1 MSQTLF
7 EKQASWR
14 LQTKVTNGNFA
25 LVTMSNLFNQAPVL
39 SFHGYP
45 FQGYPFQGRPFR
57 GQAKQPT
64 GTAWYFFL
72 PLRPSR
78 KRPITATGVLVWKG

>member
-25 LVTMSNLFNQAPVL
+25 VVTMSNLFNQAPVL

-45 FQGYPFQGRPFR
+45 FHGYPFQE
-57 GQAKQPT
+57 QAKQPT
-64 GTAWYFFL
+64 GTAWYFL
-72 PLRPSR
+72 PLRSSR

>member
-25 LVTMSNLFNQAPVL
+25 IVTMSNLLNQAPVAVV
-39 SFHGYP
+39 SWISVSWVSVSRAP
-45 FQGYPFQGRPFR
+45 ISR
-57 GQAKQPT
+57 T
-64 GTAWYFFL
+64 GKAADRHSLVFFAVAL
-72 PLRPSR
+72 KP
-78 KRPITATGVLVWKG
+78 

>member
-25 LVTMSNLFNQAPVL
+25 VVTISNLFNQAPVAVV
-39 SFHGYP
+39 S
-45 FQGYPFQGRPFR
+45 RASVSRR
-57 GQAKQPT
+57 GKAAD
-64 GTAWYFFL
+64 GTAWYFFAVA
-72 PLRPSR
+72 P
-78 KRPITATGVLVWKG
+78 

>member
-14 LQTKVTNGNFA
+14 LQTKVTNGNFTV
-25 LVTMSNLFNQAPVL
+25 VTMSNLLNQAPVL

-45 FQGYPFQGRPFR
+45 FQGQT
-57 GQAKQPT
+57 KQPT
-64 GTAWYFFL
+64 GTAWYFL
-72 PLRPSR
+72 PLRSSR

>member
-25 LVTMSNLFNQAPVL
+25 IVTMGNLFNQAPVAVV
-39 SFHGYP
+39 SWVSVSRTGKAAVRFEDR
-45 FQGYPFQGRPFR
+45 QSSRPAQL
-57 GQAKQPT
+57 GI
-64 GTAWYFFL
+64 FL

>member
-25 LVTMSNLFNQAPVL
+25 LVTIGNLFNKAPVAVV
-39 SFHGYP
+39 SWISVSWVSVSR
-45 FQGYPFQGRPFR
+45 RPFR

-64 GTAWYFFL
+64 GTAWYFFAVAL
-72 PLRPSR
+72 KP
-78 KRPITATGVLVWKG
+78 

>member
-25 LVTMSNLFNQAPVL
+25 VVTMSNLFNQAPVAVVSRVSVSRASVSRTDKAADRHSL
-39 SFHGYP
+39 VF
-45 FQGYPFQGRPFR
+45 FCRCAQAVN
-57 GQAKQPT
+57 GQ
-64 GTAWYFFL
+64 
-72 PLRPSR
+72 
-78 KRPITATGVLVWKG
+78 

>member
-25 LVTMSNLFNQAPVL
+25 VVTMSNLFNQAPVL

-45 FQGYPFQGRPFR
+45 FHGYPFQG
-57 GQAKQPT
+57 QTKQPT
-64 GTAWYFFL
+64 GTAWYFFAVAL
-72 PLRPSR
+72 KP
-78 KRPITATGVLVWKG
+78 

>member
-25 LVTMSNLFNQAPVL
+25 VVTMSNLFNQAPVL

-45 FQGYPFQGRPFR
+45 FQGRPFR
-57 GQAKQPT
+57 GQTKQPT
-64 GTAWYFFL
+64 GTAWYFFAVAL
-72 PLRPSR
+72 KP
-78 KRPITATGVLVWKG
+78 

>member
-14 LQTKVTNGNFA
+14 LQTKVTNGNFE

-45 FQGYPFQGRPFR
+45 FHGYPFQGRPFR

-64 GTAWYFFL
+64 GTAWYFL
-72 PLRPSR
+72 PLRSSR